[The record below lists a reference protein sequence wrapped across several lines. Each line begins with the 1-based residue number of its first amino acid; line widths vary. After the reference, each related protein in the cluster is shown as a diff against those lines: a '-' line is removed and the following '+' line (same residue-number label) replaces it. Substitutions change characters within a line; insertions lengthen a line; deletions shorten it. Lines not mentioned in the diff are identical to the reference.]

1 MAAKVFLKNVRCC
14 PAQHILARYCYGDME
29 FNMDFDNIMMA
40 LGLTLV
46 AGMSTGIGS
55 LMAFVSRSTDKKFL
69 SWALGL
75 SAGVMVCVSFMEMLP
90 EALEQIAAIVDGKL
104 GTMYVVAAFF
114 VGIGI
119 VALIDYL
126 VPEDENP
133 HELHTVEQFGSG
145 CNHSGMHR
153 TGMMMALAIAI
164 HNFPEGIA
172 TFVAS
177 MDGLDV
183 ALPIV
188 LAIAIHNIP
197 EGVAVSMP
205 VYHATGSRRKALMW
219 SLLSGLAE
227 PLGAVFA
234 ILFILPFW
242 TPMISALILAAI
254 AGIMVYI
261 SFDELLPG
269 SERYGH
275 HHLAI
280 IGVIAGMAFMAGSLL
295 LF

>member
-1 MAAKVFLKNVRCC
+1 
-14 PAQHILARYCYGDME
+14 ME
-29 FNMDFDNIMMA
+29 FSYSFDTIMVA

-55 LMAFVSRSTDKKFL
+55 LMAFVTRSTNKKFL

-75 SAGVMVCVSFMEMLP
+75 SAGVMVYVSFMELLP
-90 EALEQIAAIVDGKL
+90 TAMSDMGAIVAGKT
-104 GTMYVVAAFF
+104 GMVYVILAFF
-114 VGIGI
+114 AGIGLI
-119 VALIDYL
+119 ALIDYL

-133 HELHTVEQFGSG
+133 HEVHTVEQVAMANSG
-145 CNHSGMHR
+145 GGMRR
-153 TGMMMALAIAI
+153 TGMMLALAIAI

-172 TFVAS
+172 TFVAG

-188 LAIAIHNIP
+188 VAIAIHNIP
-197 EGVAVSMP
+197 EGIAVSVP
-205 VYHATGSRRKALMW
+205 IYHATGNRQKALLW

-227 PLGAVFA
+227 PLGALFA
-234 ILFILPFW
+234 IAFIMPFW
-242 TPMISALILAAI
+242 TPMVNSLILAAVS
-254 AGIMVYI
+254 GIMVYI

-280 IGVIAGMAFMAGSLL
+280 IGVIGGMAFMAVSLL